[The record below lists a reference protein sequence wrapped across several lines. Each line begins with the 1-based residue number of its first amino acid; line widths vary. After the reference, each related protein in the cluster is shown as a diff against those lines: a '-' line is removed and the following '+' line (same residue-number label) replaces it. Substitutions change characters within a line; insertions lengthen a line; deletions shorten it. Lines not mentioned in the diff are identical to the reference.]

1 MLMKKLLLWITASFL
16 IVAANAQLNGKRTE
30 VNDAR
35 DRYADT
41 TLPEGTALKDGK
53 VKLKNGY
60 RTVYLDS
67 SRAMVVQKSNDENT
81 GAFRCR
87 CAAFDKG
94 NYKVIFSGN
103 EIRCAGGCSME
114 IALNPGKN
122 VAVMLDAA
130 KWKEWRLPAAA
141 NTVQRTKTLIRE

>member
-1 MLMKKLLLWITASFL
+1 MKKLLLLIAASFL
-16 IVAANAQLNGKRTE
+16 IAAANAQLNGKRTE

-53 VKLKNGY
+53 LTLKNGY

-67 SRAMVVQKSNDENT
+67 NRTMVVQKPNGEST

-87 CAAFDKG
+87 CTALYKG
-94 NYKVIFSGN
+94 KSTISFSGN
-103 EIRCAGGCSME
+103 EIHCTGGCNMD
-114 IALNPGKN
+114 IALNLRKN
-122 VAVMLDAA
+122 VTVTLAGA
-130 KWKEWRLPAAA
+130 KWKEWRLPAAVD
-141 NTVQRTKTLIRE
+141 TVQRSKTLTRE